1 MKVSICFARF
11 PWHGAEHPDVTDWM
25 MRTAIKAKQDP
36 RISEIHNFRV
46 DDTPITMSRNK
57 AVEHAKRVRVDYLLM
72 IDSDMSPDLPDQGVY
87 ARPFWDSTLDFM
99 LQHHGP
105 CCVGAPY
112 CGPPPLS
119 NVYVFRWAN
128 WQNPDVQP
136 NPDMRLEQYSRE
148 EAAQRAGIERVGAL
162 PTGLILIDMRAF
174 EKLKPPYFY
183 YEWTDA
189 TQSGKASTEDVTFTR
204 DLNLLGVPQ
213 YVNWDAWAGHWKL
226 LRVDKPRVIYTD
238 HVQEKY
244 RQAVLA
250 DIRSNERLVMIG
262 EGRRNGAVQS
272 EIAP

>member
-1 MKVSICFARF
+1 MKVSLGIARF
-11 PWHGAEHPDVTDWM
+11 PWHGAEHPDVTDWLL
-25 MRTAIKAKQDP
+25 RTAIKVKQDP
-36 RISEIHNFRV
+36 RISEVHQFRK

-57 AVEHAKRVRVDYLLM
+57 AVEHAKRVGVDYLLM
-72 IDSDMSPDLPDQGVY
+72 IDSDMSPDLPEPG
-87 ARPFWDSTLDFM
+87 AKPFWDSSFDFV
-99 LQHHGP
+99 LQHNGP
-105 CCVGAPY
+105 CCIAAPY

-119 NVYVFRWAN
+119 NVYVFRWSN

-174 EKLKPPYFY
+174 ERLKPPYFY
-183 YEWTDA
+183 YEWNDG
-189 TQSGKASTEDVTFTR
+189 TQSEKASTEDVTFTR

-238 HVQEKY
+238 HVQQKY
-244 RQAVLA
+244 REAVLA
-250 DIRSNERLVMIG
+250 DIRSNERLRMIG
-262 EGRRNGAVQS
+262 DGWRNGAVQPQ
-272 EIAP
+272 IAH